1 MRRLCTIVLVVA
13 AAVTVTVTTS
23 GSAYA
28 GDATTRF
35 VSPASHTSQNINT
48 QDDMGGCRSHRAA
61 VQSALP

>member
-28 GDATTRF
+28 GDANTRF
-35 VSPASHTSQNINT
+35 VTPASPASQYVNT
-48 QDDMGGCRSHRAA
+48 QDDMGGCRSHRADR
-61 VQSALP
+61 QSALP